1 MKKYLIFVYGE
12 FSDNDIKR
20 ITNNIAPITE
30 GKAFKFLYT
39 QDHIIFHF
47 ESSFEMEFIQEFI
60 LDTIKDECLMYF
72 MTEYNDSLSYYIP
85 ADSGEYLFNLSSIE
99 NNDMV
104 VSGTNIVDAYS
115 KEEEVDDEEED
126 DDDED
131 ISEIDAIMI
140 MQRLKKDLRR
150 PTLDEILDKISE
162 EGKESL
168 TQYEQAILDKYSE
181 KL

>member
-1 MKKYLIFVYGE
+1 
-12 FSDNDIKR
+12 
-20 ITNNIAPITE
+20 
-30 GKAFKFLYT
+30 
-39 QDHIIFHF
+39 
-47 ESSFEMEFIQEFI
+47 
-60 LDTIKDECLMYF
+60 
-72 MTEYNDSLSYYIP
+72 
-85 ADSGEYLFNLSSIE
+85 
-99 NNDMV
+99 MV